1 MKIFHNFRIKIL
13 KFFDRIQ
20 HKKISDFLSNL
31 LKGNLIT
38 LIDVGAADYIQ
49 PRWLKVSN
57 YINYIGFEP
66 DSRSFVELQN
76 SFSKI
81 KKNTFYDYGL
91 WSFEG
96 NMNLNLCRELFYQ
109 MLFALRVLR

>member
-1 MKIFHNFRIKIL
+1 MSKNRKDL
-13 KFFDRIQ
+13 SR
-20 HKKISDFLSNL
+20 LSNL

-66 DSRSFVELQN
+66 DSRSFVELKN
-76 SFSKI
+76 SFNKI

-96 NMNLNLCRELFYQ
+96 NIYLMIFIINGDIKCRHIK
-109 MLFALRVLR
+109 